1 MFSGLGRR
9 IMEKEKVEKL
19 RNHNYEVGDAIKF
32 LNLTP
37 EEIGRITEMVSKA
50 RLERIVES

>member
-1 MFSGLGRR
+1 
-9 IMEKEKVEKL
+9 MEKEKVEKL